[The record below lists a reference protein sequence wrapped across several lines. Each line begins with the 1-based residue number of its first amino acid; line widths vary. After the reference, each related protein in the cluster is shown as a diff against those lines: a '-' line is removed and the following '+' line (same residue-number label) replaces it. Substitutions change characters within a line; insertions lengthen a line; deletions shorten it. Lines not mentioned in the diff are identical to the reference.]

1 MRPALGVAFAA
12 FIVSG
17 LDASQIPIPPRTIR
31 VAGTPQVRVVRYDDD
46 RLSGI
51 TAVDVVVNEMNANAC
66 GLSRAAL
73 QDSAVTAL
81 RAAGTTA
88 SVSAKASSWFYTVYV
103 TAESSA
109 ADGRCVT
116 AVRAELMAQV
126 SGIPEADRSAPQD
139 GWGSLLVGEMPL
151 VRQSAMVN
159 SSRTGHAAQVDAVV
173 REQVTAIGARIKAVN
188 QPRLSP

>member
-1 MRPALGVAFAA
+1 VRPALGVAFAA

-17 LDASQIPIPPRTIR
+17 LDASQIPIHRYAWRGHRRLVVTTTTI
-31 VAGTPQVRVVRYDDD
+31 

-51 TAVDVVVNEMNANAC
+51 TAVDVVVSEMNANAC

-126 SGIPEADRSAPQD
+126 SGIPEADRFAPQD